1 MIAYESDLAAVR
13 EVEVRFL
20 RHRCQVLEQLVR
32 DLVTD
37 PHNPETIYR
46 ARLRLVLETA
56 LTQEE
61 T

>member
-1 MIAYESDLAAVR
+1 MVTYETDLAAVR

-32 DLVTD
+32 DLVAN
-37 PHNPETIYR
+37 PHDPETLYR
-46 ARLRLVLETA
+46 VRLRFALE
-56 LTQEE
+56 TQEE